1 MANKKE
7 VEITGGIKFG
17 LTEELRKIF
26 NLYPT
31 IKVIHLNSYGGRV
44 VEARLLKEFIEEK
57 GLITSTNKGC
67 LSACTIA
74 YMGGVSRF
82 IYGEKKLGFHRYG
95 LADNQTDFN
104 KRVVFES
111 FIEDKALFLKKG
123 ASRNFLIRVFKTS
136 PSDIW
141 LPENDVLLA
150 NHIITD
156 IAEYKEF
163 LLYQETASEIK
174 NDIKKISSDI
184 PVYPAVKEYEPQEY
198 KKSI

>member
-7 VEITGGIKFG
+7 VEIAGGIRFG

-26 NLYPT
+26 NTYPT

-44 VEARLLKEFIEEK
+44 AEARLLKEFIEEK
-57 GLITSTNKGC
+57 GLSTSTNKGC

-104 KRVVFES
+104 KKVVFES
-111 FIEDKALFLKKG
+111 FIEDRALFLKKG
-123 ASRNFLIRVFKTS
+123 ASNKFLGRVFKTS

-141 LPENDVLLA
+141 LPGNDVLLA
-150 NHIITD
+150 NHIVTD
-156 IAEYKEF
+156 IAENAEF
-163 LLYQETASEIK
+163 LLYRETATIIK
-174 NDIKKISSDI
+174 NGVKKISGDI
-184 PVYPAVKEYEPQEY
+184 PAYPAVKEYEPQEY